1 MTLLIISL
9 VFLVAIVFL
18 ILRKHRISA
27 VFGAVGLCLF
37 MSIGTGEFPSFML
50 GKLQK
55 EYLYESYPNW
65 QDKNVII
72 LLGMAV
78 QKIGTPDFDNVL
90 PGTFAYSR
98 ILKTAELYKSCVEYK
113 PDCLVIISGGDP
125 QKIGATEADVY
136 ASHLERLGVDPDR
149 ILKERESRNTFE
161 NAKFTSNILSKLG
174 DRVKV
179 LVTSG
184 IHMERSAMYFKH
196 FGVTKLHL
204 VPSDYFSAKFS
215 LVPIAYNFAIADFAL
230 HEFIGMVRYNLYNAM
245 GWNPPKPGAG
255 VAKLFTM
262 EQKAIA

>member
-1 MTLLIISL
+1 MTLSLIALI
-9 VFLVAIVFL
+9 FL
-18 ILRKHRISA
+18 IAIIFFFIKKKRVAGILTA
-27 VFGAVGLCLF
+27 MAFALF
-37 MSIGTGEFPSFML
+37 LSIGTGEIPSYML

-55 EYLYESYPNW
+55 EYLYEAYPNW

-72 LLGMAV
+72 LLGMAT
-78 QKIGTPDFDNVL
+78 QKIGAPDFDNVI

-136 ASHLERLGVDPDR
+136 ATYLEKLGVDSDR

-161 NAKFTSNILSKLG
+161 NAKFTSNVLSKLG
-174 DRVKV
+174 DRVQV

-184 IHMERSAMYFKH
+184 IHMERSAMYFRH

-204 VPSDYFSAKFS
+204 VPSDYFSAQFT
-215 LVPIAYNFAIADFAL
+215 LVPVAYNFAIADFAL
-230 HEFIGMVRYNLYNAM
+230 HEFIGMVRYNLYNAI

-255 VAKLFTM
+255 VAELFTM